1 MTHATEGGATAAPPA
16 PAGGPAGGSPGL
28 PPAGLPQRRKR
39 GLWLA
44 EIRAM
49 LALAWPIALT
59 NLSQIALVL
68 TDTLFLGRLG
78 EVPLAGATLGG
89 NLYFIAMAMPFGLA
103 FAAAAMLA
111 QERGRVARHM
121 REMRRTLRQAAWAAL
136 PLFLLLGLLLWHA
149 GPILLATGQEPELAA
164 AAQTY
169 TRALLWGMP
178 FYYGFLLLRGFLS
191 ALERPTPALW
201 VAALGILL
209 NALLVWLMVGGGL
222 GLPSLGVWGAGVS
235 SAMANGA
242 MFLALALW
250 IRLDRRLRRFRLAGR
265 FWRTDARRMVELMRV
280 GLPIAGAMLME
291 IGIFSAT
298 ALVMGWFSA
307 SAVAAHAVA
316 LQVASACFMI
326 PMGIGQ
332 AATARVGLAIGAQDA
347 RAAWRAGWT
356 AIGLG
361 AGFMAATAL
370 LLLTLPHAI
379 ADLFLAEELA
389 ETRALAATLLMVAGL
404 FQLADG
410 VQAVAAGAL
419 RGMKDTTAPMLF
431 AALGYWGLGLPIGLG
446 LGFPAGWGPF
456 GVWIGLASGLGFVAL
471 MMTLRW
477 RRMAASGGLAPRRLR
492 LA

>member
-1 MTHATEGGATAAPPA
+1 MTHATD
-16 PAGGPAGGSPGL
+16 GGPAGA
-28 PPAGLPQRRKR
+28 PPASAGGLAGGRSDLPHRHPR
-39 GLWLA
+39 GPWLA

-59 NLSQIALVL
+59 NLSQTALVL

-89 NLYFIAMAMPFGLA
+89 NLYFIAMALPFGLA

-111 QERGRVARHM
+111 QERGRVTRHM
-121 REMRRTLRQAAWAAL
+121 REMRRTLRQAAWAML
-136 PLFLLLGLLLWHA
+136 PLFLVLGTLLWHA
-149 GPILLATGQEPELAA
+149 EAILLASGQEPELAA

-191 ALERPTPALW
+191 ALQRPNPALW
-201 VAALGILL
+201 VAGGGILL

-222 GLPSLGVWGAGVS
+222 GLPSLGVWGAGLT
-235 SAMANGA
+235 SAIANTA

-250 IRLDRRLRRFRLAGR
+250 IRLDRRLSRFRLAGR
-265 FWRTDARRMVELMRV
+265 FWRADGRRMAELMRI
-280 GLPIAGAMLME
+280 GLPIAGAMLLE

-298 ALVMGWFSA
+298 ALVMGWFNA

-316 LQVASACFMI
+316 LQVAGACFMI

-332 AATARVGLAIGAQDA
+332 AATARVGLAAGAHDA

-361 AGFMAATAL
+361 AGFMFATAL

-379 ADLFLAEELA
+379 AGLFLAGELT
-389 ETRALAATLLMVAGL
+389 ETRALAASLLMMAGI

-419 RGMKDTTAPMLF
+419 RGLKDTTVPMLF

-446 LGFPAGWGPF
+446 LGFPGGWGPL
-456 GVWIGLASGLGFVAL
+456 GIWVGLASGLGFVAVML
-471 MMTLRW
+471 TLRW
-477 RRMAASGGLAPRRLR
+477 QRMAARGGLAPRRLR